1 MTQGYGPDHGQQGQW
16 GQGGQN
22 PPQQQPWG
30 QPEPQAPAPQPQ
42 WGQPSPA
49 PEPQWGQASPQ
60 SAPQFGSPNASPAQ
74 PQWGQASPA
83 AAPGGYPGAPQG
95 AGTHYGMGTGAQFD
109 MGDGVNWKRVKLIGL
124 ILLAGTAA
132 VLLVRLGINL
142 AVFIGADD
150 LAATD
155 TGGDLGAA
163 GVGSSLASLLLYIL
177 NFLLSAAMLALG
189 IVAAVMGRGR
199 ARVGGIIVA
208 AAIPVSVILY
218 WVFTFLAGVI
228 WGVAM
233 GASGETAE
241 ATSPTVYY
249 ISAGTGVVHALLI
262 VAILALGSFF
272 VHSTASKKLSV

>member
-1 MTQGYGPDHGQQGQW
+1 MTQGYGPENGQQGQW

-60 SAPQFGSPNASPAQ
+60 SAPQFGSPSASPAQ

-83 AAPGGYPGAPQG
+83 AAPGGDPGAPQG
-95 AGTHYGMGTGAQFD
+95 AGAQYGMGTGPQFD
-109 MGDGVNWKRVKLIGL
+109 MGDGVSWKRVKLIGL

-142 AVFIGADD
+142 ASFIGAEDM
-150 LAATD
+150 AATD
-155 TGGDLGAA
+155 TGGELGAA
-163 GVGSSLASLLLYIL
+163 GVGSGLVSIVLYIV

-199 ARVGGIIVA
+199 ARAGGIIVA
-208 AAIPVSVILY
+208 AAIPVSIVLYWILTVLIAVILVASGGADDQTGALTATGY
-218 WVFTFLAGVI
+218 RITAGV
-228 WGVAM
+228 
-233 GASGETAE
+233 T
-241 ATSPTVYY
+241 TL
-249 ISAGTGVVHALLI
+249 HALFI
-262 VAILALGSFF
+262 VVILALGSFF
-272 VHSTASKKLSV
+272 VHSTASKKLSA